1 MIEALLAGVIAGYA
15 IAIPVGAISVLIIH
29 TGMSD
34 GLGRGLAA
42 GAGAATADGI
52 YAALAVLAGLGVSAL
67 IAPIEAPLR
76 VVGGIALA
84 AIAVRRLLILR
95 TPAGTLPNR
104 SSTRRPH
111 SRTYATLL
119 GLTLLNPATI
129 VYFAALAVGLP
140 FLAGVPERLV
150 FAGAAFVA
158 SLSWQSVLA
167 LFGATIGRRS
177 GNRLRL
183 PTVLLGN
190 GVVLIMGTLITIDGA
205 RSVL

>member
-1 MIEALLAGVIAGYA
+1 MLEALLAGVIAGYA

-52 YAALAVLAGLGVSAL
+52 YAALAVLAGLGVSTL
-67 IAPIEAPLR
+67 IVPIEAPLR
-76 VVGGIALA
+76 VVGGIALM
-84 AIAVRRLLILR
+84 AIGARRLLKLR
-95 TPAGTLPNR
+95 VPEATLPD
-104 SSTRRPH
+104 SSSILRPH
-111 SRTYATLL
+111 SRTYVTLL
-119 GLTLLNPATI
+119 GLTFLNPATI

-150 FAGAAFVA
+150 FAGAAFGA
-158 SLSWQSVLA
+158 SLTWQSVLA
-167 LFGATIGRRS
+167 VFGATIGRRS

-190 GVVLIMGTLITIDGA
+190 GAVLLMGALIAFDGV
-205 RSVL
+205 RSAL